1 MRPRLLVALLTTL
14 LALGVP
20 ARAYAQS
27 TVSDRLDDTF
37 RKYAKRFFGP
47 GVDWR
52 LFKAQGMTES
62 GLDPNATSR
71 VGARGIMQLLPSTYE
86 DVRSMTPAI
95 GQKIDDPEWN
105 IAAGILY
112 DRTLWK
118 VWPGAL
124 DDSHRWK
131 FTFGSYNAG
140 LVTVQRAQ
148 KVAEGR
154 ALDAWVWPS
163 IELVAPQVRGWRHEE
178 TRAYVQRILAFVARM
193 NANGRVVLKADP
205 APATPPLG
213 PARVP

>member
-1 MRPRLLVALLTTL
+1 MMSRRRLRIILVTAL
-14 LALGVP
+14 LALVGAV
-20 ARAYAQS
+20 RAEAQA

-95 GQKIDDPEWN
+95 GEKIDNPEWN

-118 VWPGAL
+118 VWTDAL
-124 DDSHRWK
+124 DDEHRWK

-140 LVTVQRAQ
+140 VVTVQRAQ
-148 KVAEGR
+148 KLAEGR
-154 ALDAWVWPS
+154 ALDTRAWPS
-163 IELVAPQVRGWRHEE
+163 IEIVAPQVRGWRYEE
-178 TRAYVQRILAFVARM
+178 TRTYVQRIMAFVARM
-193 NANGRVVLKADP
+193 SPTGRV
-205 APATPPLG
+205 G
-213 PARVP
+213 GR